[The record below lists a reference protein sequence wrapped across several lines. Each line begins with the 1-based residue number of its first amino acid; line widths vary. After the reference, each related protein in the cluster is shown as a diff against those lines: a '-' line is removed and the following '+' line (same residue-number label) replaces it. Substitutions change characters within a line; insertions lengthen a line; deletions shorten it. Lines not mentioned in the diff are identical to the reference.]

1 MTNRRD
7 VMSDMSGSRELIEE
21 HTANLLYKI
30 EQLLDQVL
38 DLEEQ
43 VEDLMAENASLSE
56 NLEAAIT
63 DYNDVLQELKDRDG
77 I

>member
-56 NLEAAIT
+56 NLEAAII
-63 DYNDVLQELKDRDG
+63 DYNDLLEEFNKYV
-77 I
+77 